1 MNSVTTAHCSSS
13 TYQRRWAEAPTLSE
27 IVQESFTALEAALA
41 EGEYVDPTS
50 LRTLYRDFYL
60 RALSERGV
68 GGLALQ
74 MSRLDREVQE
84 FIQALEGH
92 LLKNNVYADIYPIRK
107 EMNWFKNADY
117 HAYWMTNQN
126 DSNRAVD
133 FIRSC
138 HKDHRIGFLDRVCVF
153 SRSGGQFDALSAIL
167 KLDDVELAPFGSSY
181 SRDLDFDYQV
191 EKNWLTNLIEIGID
205 EAGFNDNTKMIWAH
219 CVCDAVERASADDR
233 HLDQT
238 GSRMMFEILESF
250 SEDKRQAACASFI
263 SGLSTQEG
271 SHYVVH
277 SFFQW
282 CSFDHYFG
290 MSASEAVLAVH
301 DGSLKLD
308 WKKEFILELIDNI
321 LTDRG
326 SYVSSKKY
334 KPAYQAISLAADYKD
349 GGSLINGDFLAYASK
364 TLEHAFENYQITSDL
379 YEAKLTDS
387 TYPDEHRVVSDVV
400 AAYKLCL
407 KYVFTDGGSKMTP
420 SDYERKVKSFNDDR
434 SKAVLSKSFFA
445 LGSVIGCNEDIMN
458 HFNLLVEKYG
468 AKPEFLYEISG
479 IDKSVMCKDINF
491 AAAIF
496 SSELGL

>member
-1 MNSVTTAHCSSS
+1 MNPVTTAHCSST
-13 TYQRRWAEAPTLSE
+13 TYLRRWAEAPTLNE
-27 IVQESFTALEAALA
+27 IVQESFAALEAALA

-60 RALSERGV
+60 RALSERGI
-68 GGLALQ
+68 GGLTLQ
-74 MSRLDREVQE
+74 MTRLDREVQE

-92 LLKNNVYADIYPIRK
+92 FLENNVYADIYPIRK
-107 EMNWFKNADY
+107 EINWFKNADY
-117 HAYWMTNQN
+117 HAYWMTIQN
-126 DSNRAVD
+126 DCSRVVD
-133 FIRSC
+133 FIQSC

-153 SRSGGQFDALSAIL
+153 SRSSGHFDALSAIL
-167 KLDDVELAPFGSSY
+167 KLDDVEFVRFGSSY

-205 EAGFNDNTKMIWAH
+205 EAGFNDKTKIIWAH

-233 HLDQT
+233 HLEQT

-271 SHYVVH
+271 SHYVVQN
-277 SFFQW
+277 FFQW

-290 MSASEAVLAVH
+290 MSPSEAVSAVY
-301 DGSLKLD
+301 DGSLELD
-308 WKKEFILELIDNI
+308 WKRRYILELIDNV
-321 LTDRG
+321 LADGG

-334 KPAYQAISLAADYKD
+334 KSAYQAISLALDYKD
-349 GGSLINGDFLAYASK
+349 GGSLINSCFLAYASK
-364 TLEHAFENYQITSDL
+364 TLELAFENYEITSDL
-379 YEAKLTDS
+379 YESELTDD
-387 TYPDEHRVVSDVV
+387 TYPAESRVVSDV
-400 AAYKLCL
+400 ASAYKICL
-407 KYVFTDGGSKMTP
+407 KHVFTDGKSHMTP
-420 SDYERKVKSFNDDR
+420 SDYERKVRSFNEDGY
-434 SKAVLSKSFFA
+434 KAVLSKSFFA

-468 AKPEFLYEISG
+468 AKPEFLYEASG
-479 IDKSVMCKDINF
+479 IEKSLMCKDINF